1 MVENLKVIAKNK
13 KAYYDYQIIEKI
25 EVGIVLT
32 GSEVKALREGKGNL
46 KDSYARIKNDQVWI
60 IGMNIGTYTHTGIP
74 GHNPERQRKLL
85 LHKDE
90 IKRIYRK
97 VTEKGVTLVPLKLY
111 FKKGIVKVELGVV
124 TGKREYDKRVALTK
138 RDQERELK
146 RIEKKYRI
154 K

>member
-13 KAYYDYQIIEKI
+13 KAYYDYQVIEKI

-46 KDSYARIKNDQVWI
+46 KDSYARIKNNQIWI

-111 FKKGIVKVELGVV
+111 FKKGIVKIELGVV

>member
-1 MVENLKVIAKNK
+1 MVENLKVISKNK
-13 KAYYDYQIIEKI
+13 KAYYDYQVIEKI

-90 IKRIYRK
+90 IKRIHRK

>member
-111 FKKGIVKVELGVV
+111 FKKGIVKIELGVV
-124 TGKREYDKRVALTK
+124 TGKREYDKRVAITK

>member
-1 MVENLKVIAKNK
+1 MVENLKVISKNK